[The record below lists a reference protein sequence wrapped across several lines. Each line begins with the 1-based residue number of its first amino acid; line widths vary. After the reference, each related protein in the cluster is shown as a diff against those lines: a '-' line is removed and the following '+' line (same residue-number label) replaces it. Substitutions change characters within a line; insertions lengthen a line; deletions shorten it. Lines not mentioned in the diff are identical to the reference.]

1 VRPSTPPPVLG
12 AGRPAARRP
21 PLAPAPPLPYRRA
34 GAAVRTARRRA
45 GLSQHLLG
53 LMTGTTQQAVSR
65 WEQGIGAP
73 ESAIQR
79 SLVEILGLPADTWS
93 KPPRRHR
100 P

>member
-1 VRPSTPPPVLG
+1 
-12 AGRPAARRP
+12 
-21 PLAPAPPLPYRRA
+21 
-34 GAAVRTARRRA
+34 
-45 GLSQHLLG
+45 
-53 LMTGTTQQAVSR
+53 MTGTTQQAVSR